1 MGTFLVTI
9 DYIKSTVVNIAKQYG
24 VKRVY
29 LFGSYAKN
37 AATAQSDIDLLIE
50 KGKPMSLLDLSGM
63 RMKFEDELKVPI
75 DLLTTDGA
83 KDEFSKEIVGTEV
96 LIYEE

>member
-1 MGTFLVTI
+1 METSLLTI
-9 DYIKSTVVNIAKQYG
+9 DYIRLAAKNIAKQYG

-37 AATAQSDIDLLIE
+37 GATAKSDIDLLIE

-63 RMKFEDELKVPI
+63 RIKFEDELKVSI
-75 DLLTTDGA
+75 DLLTTDGTES
-83 KDEFSKEIVGTEV
+83 EFRKEISGTEV
-96 LIYEE
+96 LLYEE

>member
-1 MGTFLVTI
+1 MEAVLLTI
-9 DYIKSTVVNIAKQYG
+9 DYIRLVVETIVKQYG
-24 VKRVY
+24 VKKVY
-29 LFGSYAKN
+29 LFGSYAN
-37 AATAQSDIDLLIE
+37 NSATAQSDIDLLIE

-75 DLLTTDGA
+75 DLLTTDGT
-83 KDEFSKEIVGTEV
+83 KGEFSKEISGTEV

>member
-1 MGTFLVTI
+1 MLTI
-9 DYIKSTVVNIAKQYG
+9 DHKIATERIAKQYG

-37 AATAQSDIDLLIE
+37 SATVQSDIDLLIE
-50 KGKPMSLLDLSGM
+50 KGKPMSLLDLSAM

-75 DLLTTDGA
+75 DLLTTEGT
-83 KDEFSKEIVGTEV
+83 KGEFSKEIAGTEV